1 MVKEYLEKQQEIII
15 GKKLEILSEI
25 NGLNN
30 EYKETVEMIKL
41 LEESENLTFEEFTP
55 RVVNRFSSEK
65 IIELKKKQ
73 LIIKHNIEVR
83 EEQLE
88 QVLLEIYEIN
98 AVVKSQNRMI
108 QNMDLLSAQ
117 MDECLEM
124 VYTDVYQTKNMLKVM
139 KEKIAQ
145 SKEIM

>member
-88 QVLLEIYEIN
+88 QVLLEIDEIN

-124 VYTDVYQTKNMLKVM
+124 VYTDVYQTKNMLKSM